1 MYVDYDPAVVALAR
15 ELVQALDVAAAAY
28 DLRRPEQI
36 IGSPEAARLIDWS
49 EPVAVLM
56 TAVLHFGQFSDR
68 RVPLD
73 ASELVFCVTDMS
85 VTLTGRPG
93 GSADERFGQ
102 AVLLPCQRQDREC
115 APGRGAVALPCGW
128 SAIAI
133 ASDRAG
139 DSYLRVRRSRT
150 HSG

>member
-1 MYVDYDPAVVALAR
+1 MPSRPSGQRSASHPAHKHTTDPHTRLQRGDEGTVTSYDP
-15 ELVQALDVAAAAY
+15 
-28 DLRRPEQI
+28 
-36 IGSPEAARLIDWS
+36 RL
-49 EPVAVLM
+49 
-56 TAVLHFGQFSDR
+56 GQLSDR

-73 ASELVFCVTDMS
+73 ASELVFCVTEMS

-93 GSADERFGQ
+93 GSADETFGQ

-139 DSYLRVRRSRT
+139 DVID
-150 HSG
+150 GQAAPPC